1 MPPALDEIDPMT
13 DTHRNDLLIRLL
25 DELERYYQHVSADDD
40 DGRRTFR
47 EVAAWFE
54 STDTSDASGFERIC
68 KTLELDAAHIRC
80 SLARRT
86 GEIRRALFPPRT
98 R

>member
-1 MPPALDEIDPMT
+1 MSTAMGRTDPMS
-13 DTHRNDLLIRLL
+13 DAKRNDLLIRLL
-25 DELERYYQHVSADDD
+25 DALERYYQHVSADDD

-54 STDTSDASGFERIC
+54 STDASDEASFEGLC
-68 KTLELDAAHIRC
+68 AVLELDAAHIRR

-86 GEIRRALFPPRT
+86 SEIRRGLQAPRK

>member
-1 MPPALDEIDPMT
+1 MSTAMGRTDPMS
-13 DTHRNDLLIRLL
+13 DAKRNELLIRLL
-25 DELERYYQHVSADDD
+25 DALERYYQHVSAEDD

-47 EVAAWFE
+47 DVAAWFE
-54 STDTSDASGFERIC
+54 STDTSDETGFERLC
-68 KTLELDAAHIRC
+68 VVLELDAAHIRG

-86 GEIRRALFPPRT
+86 GEIRRGLHAPRK